1 MSPPQN
7 KSRAIEELQ
16 AVGLTEYEAK
26 CFVALSQIPS
36 GTATDVSEI
45 VDIPRTR
52 IYDIAESLQ
61 DCGLVEIQKGTP
73 REFRAVSTDVAMKRL
88 QLSHREHLDNAAKAL
103 RQLTTPDVRDEAS
116 GVWRIEGKQ
125 KVAER
130 GQYIAARAETE
141 LFGLFT
147 EDAVFQDDCFR
158 QAQSAIDRGV
168 DVVLSSPDEDLRE
181 SLRARFPDATIWD
194 PSLDWQTLEEFGAQV
209 SRLVM
214 ADRHTVMLASLSKDD
229 GDCAETAIWGEGS
242 DSELV
247 VLCRELVGA
256 QLDELDAEDGS
267 SRFSL

>member
-1 MSPPQN
+1 MSPRKN
-7 KSRAIEELQ
+7 KPRAIDELQ

-36 GTATDVSEI
+36 GTATDISEI

-61 DCGLVEIQKGTP
+61 DRGLVEIQKGTP

-88 QLSHREHLDNAAKAL
+88 QLSHKEHLDNAARAL

-116 GVWRIEGKQ
+116 GVWRIEGEQ

-130 GQYIAARAETE
+130 GQ
-141 LFGLFT
+141 FGLFT

-256 QLDELDAEDGS
+256 QLDEVDAEDGS
-267 SRFSL
+267 SRLSL